1 MRSVIVGYL
10 HRPIMKNLRTRIK
23 QKREQLSSENVD
35 QLGGAIFRNLL
46 DSNILEDKSR
56 IAIYYSVNNEVAT
69 MQIIKHLWTKDKELF
84 LPIIKSNQLVFGS
97 YKSGDNLSNNKFDI
111 PEPTT
116 QREELITADVLDLV
130 IVPLVAFDSDC
141 NRLGMGGGYYDRAL
155 AFKKT
160 SSKTSSPLL
169 IGLAYELQ
177 KVNILEMNSWDIPMD
192 GIISESKT
200 YLS

>member
-35 QLGGAIFRNLL
+35 QLGDAIFRNLL

-56 IAIYYSVNNEVAT
+56 IAIYCSVNNEVAT

-200 YLS
+200 YLL

>member
-23 QKREQLSSENVD
+23 QKREQLSSENVN
-35 QLGGAIFRNLL
+35 QLGDAIFRNLL

-56 IAIYYSVNNEVAT
+56 IAIYCSVNNEVAT

-200 YLS
+200 YLL

>member
-35 QLGGAIFRNLL
+35 QLGDAIFRNLL

-56 IAIYYSVNNEVAT
+56 IAIYCSVNNEVAT

-177 KVNILEMNSWDIPMD
+177 KVNILEVNSWDIPMD

>member
-35 QLGGAIFRNLL
+35 QLGSAIFSNLL
-46 DSNILEDKSR
+46 DSKILEDKSR

-111 PEPTT
+111 PEPATPT
-116 QREELITADVLDLV
+116 EELITADVLDLV
-130 IVPLVAFDSDC
+130 VVPLVAFDSDC

-160 SSKTSSPLL
+160 SSKTNSPLL

>member
-97 YKSGDNLSNNKFDI
+97 YNSGDNLSNNKFDI

>member
-35 QLGGAIFRNLL
+35 QLGDAIFRNLL
-46 DSNILEDKSR
+46 DSNILENKSR
-56 IAIYYSVNNEVAT
+56 IAIYCSVNNEVAT

>member
-23 QKREQLSSENVD
+23 QKREQLSSENVN
-35 QLGGAIFRNLL
+35 QLGDAIFRNLL

-56 IAIYYSVNNEVAT
+56 IAIYCSVNNEVAT

-111 PEPTT
+111 PEPTI

>member
-23 QKREQLSSENVD
+23 QKREQLSSENVN
-35 QLGGAIFRNLL
+35 QLGDAIFRNLL

-56 IAIYYSVNNEVAT
+56 IAIYCSVNNEVAT

>member
-35 QLGGAIFRNLL
+35 QLGDAIFRNLL

-56 IAIYYSVNNEVAT
+56 IAIYCSVNNEVAT

>member
-35 QLGGAIFRNLL
+35 QLGSAIFSNLL
-46 DSNILEDKSR
+46 DSKILEDKNR

-97 YKSGDNLSNNKFDI
+97 YKSGDNLCNNKFDI

-116 QREELITADVLDLV
+116 ATEELITADVLDLV

-160 SSKTSSPLL
+160 ASKTSSPLL

>member
-1 MRSVIVGYL
+1 
-10 HRPIMKNLRTRIK
+10 MKNLRARIK

-35 QLGGAIFRNLL
+35 QLGDAIFRNLL

-56 IAIYYSVNNEVAT
+56 IAIYCSVNNEVAT

-97 YKSGDNLSNNKFDI
+97 YKSGDNLCNNKFDI

-160 SSKTSSPLL
+160 ASKTSSPLL

>member
-1 MRSVIVGYL
+1 
-10 HRPIMKNLRTRIK
+10 MKNLRTRIK

-46 DSNILEDKSR
+46 DSNILEDKNR
-56 IAIYYSVNNEVAT
+56 IAIYCSVNNEVAT

-116 QREELITADVLDLV
+116 PTEELITADVLDLV
-130 IVPLVAFDSDC
+130 VVPLVAFDSDC

>member
-35 QLGGAIFRNLL
+35 QLGDAIFRNLL

-56 IAIYYSVNNEVAT
+56 IAIYCSVNNEVAT

-177 KVNILEMNSWDIPMD
+177 KVNILEINSWDIPMD

>member
-23 QKREQLSSENVD
+23 QKREQLSSENVN
-35 QLGGAIFRNLL
+35 QLGDAIFRNLL
-46 DSNILEDKSR
+46 DSNILEDKGR
-56 IAIYYSVNNEVAT
+56 IAIYCSVNNEVAT

-111 PEPTT
+111 PEPTI

>member
-10 HRPIMKNLRTRIK
+10 HRPIMKNLRARIK

-35 QLGGAIFRNLL
+35 QLGDAIFRNLL

-56 IAIYYSVNNEVAT
+56 IAIYCSVNNEVAT

-111 PEPTT
+111 PDPTT

-141 NRLGMGGGYYDRAL
+141 NRLGMGGSYYDRAL

-177 KVNILEMNSWDIPMD
+177 KVNILEINSWDIPMD

>member
-1 MRSVIVGYL
+1 
-10 HRPIMKNLRTRIK
+10 MKNLRARIK

-35 QLGGAIFRNLL
+35 QLGDAIFRNLL

>member
-35 QLGGAIFRNLL
+35 QLGDAIFRNLL

-192 GIISESKT
+192 RIISESKT

>member
-35 QLGGAIFRNLL
+35 QLGDAIFRNLL

-56 IAIYYSVNNEVAT
+56 IAIYCSVNNEVAT
-69 MQIIKHLWTKDKELF
+69 MQIIKHLWTKDKALF

-155 AFKKT
+155 AFKRT

-200 YLS
+200 YLL

>member
-56 IAIYYSVNNEVAT
+56 IAIYCSVNNEVAT